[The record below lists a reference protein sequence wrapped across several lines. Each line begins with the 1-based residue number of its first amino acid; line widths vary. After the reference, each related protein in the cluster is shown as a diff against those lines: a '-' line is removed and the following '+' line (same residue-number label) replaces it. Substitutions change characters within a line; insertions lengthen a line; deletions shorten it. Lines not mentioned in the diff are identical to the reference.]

1 MATLEDIKEI
11 LFKNEK
17 EITAKIYYSTIKQI
31 FNHFN
36 FNYVKEFLYNENLII
51 EYLEDN
57 YKNYSTLKEKLSRV
71 SMVFKIVNEES
82 PKIKKKI
89 KDLLILNEIETK
101 KNIQQNKKTQEEG
114 NEIIAYFK
122 NEYNKFMKVIKK
134 NDYNQDFN
142 FFILLRIY
150 LFYGI
155 IRPDEMINIQI
166 LNYDGGDIEN
176 YINIKKVF

>member
-1 MATLEDIKEI
+1 
-11 LFKNEK
+11 
-17 EITAKIYYSTIKQI
+17 
-31 FNHFN
+31 
-36 FNYVKEFLYNENLII
+36 
-51 EYLEDN
+51 
-57 YKNYSTLKEKLSRV
+57 
-71 SMVFKIVNEES
+71 
-82 PKIKKKI
+82 
-89 KDLLILNEIETK
+89 
-101 KNIQQNKKTQEEG
+101 
-114 NEIIAYFK
+114 
-122 NEYNKFMKVIKK
+122 MKVIKK

>member
-1 MATLEDIKEI
+1 
-11 LFKNEK
+11 
-17 EITAKIYYSTIKQI
+17 
-31 FNHFN
+31 
-36 FNYVKEFLYNENLII
+36 
-51 EYLEDN
+51 
-57 YKNYSTLKEKLSRV
+57 
-71 SMVFKIVNEES
+71 MVFKIVNEES